1 MTKIICE
8 EDCGN
13 APKGIQIR
21 DFNIAFAKGEWEE
34 MLQQLTDTIHWNY
47 VGDRVLDGMEAVA
60 DDLRNKAQQPK
71 SEMTILTIMTHGK
84 VGGANGIVTLNNGK
98 QYHFSHIYKFSSA
111 AKNAK
116 IKEITSY
123 VLEA

>member
-1 MTKIICE
+1 MTNIICE

-21 DFNIAFAKGEWEE
+21 DFNIAFAKGEPDL
-34 MLQQLTDTIHWNY
+34 MLQHLTDTIVWNY
-47 VGDRVLDGMEAVA
+47 VGDKVLEGIETVGDA
-60 DDLRNKAQQPK
+60 LRREAQQPK
-71 SEMTILTIMTHGK
+71 AEMTIFTIMTHGK
-84 VGGANGIVTLNNGK
+84 VGGANGVVTLSNGK

-116 IKEITSY
+116 IKGITSY
-123 VLEA
+123 IIAT